1 MARSSSAAVPP
12 PKGPDRVLLAEPDPE
27 ARARLLVLVQE
38 SASAIGHEVVV
49 DQAIDGTT
57 ALTMWTE
64 HPPRLVVCEVLLP
77 GLSGLALLRRMKAE
91 RPALPPVIFVT
102 RMARESDRYWGLRL
116 GAHAYLAKPFDDE
129 QLRGRIREALD
140 KGVNAPRQQPYE

>member
-1 MARSSSAAVPP
+1 MARSGSAASTS
-12 PKGPDRVLLAEPDPE
+12 KGPDRVLLAEPDAE
-27 ARARLLVLVQE
+27 ARARLLAVVQQA
-38 SASAIGHEVVV
+38 ASAIGHEVVV
-49 DQAIDGTT
+49 DQAVDGTT

-102 RMARESDRYWGLRL
+102 RMARESDRYWGLRN

-129 QLRGRIREALD
+129 QLRDRIREALD
-140 KGVNAPRQQPYE
+140 KGVDAPRQQPYE